1 MSGNFLN
8 GTSQTPLSDLSGG
21 KVKIKKLNMQN
32 GDTGAITKADLSAA
46 IRELKEY
53 VDGLIRAS
61 DTSIREYIDERTHD
75 AETRLL
81 RGFADYNAAVNVR
94 FRKLEADTSNID
106 TSTTQRLGEIER
118 QLAEFQARIIVLESK
133 RPQ

>member
-1 MSGNFLN
+1 
-8 GTSQTPLSDLSGG
+8 
-21 KVKIKKLNMQN
+21 MQN